1 MTPEELGQALDG
13 PRPLDA
19 PAEAA
24 LAARVRADAT
34 VVTARI
40 VELARAADR
49 VRALKAR
56 SLAGRL
62 EELVAG
68 TLLDAPPP
76 ADAVAAV
83 WTVTA
88 AAAAA
93 VALRA
98 RVAERLRALLSDRRV
113 LPQVEPADSRVEEP
127 VRPRRVCDEAYGVLR
142 ELLETGESRPALVMD
157 RWAFFRLAETERDA
171 EIARVLAGQ
180 PFARLLEDREA

>member
-1 MTPEELGQALDG
+1 
-13 PRPLDA
+13 
-19 PAEAA
+19 
-24 LAARVRADAT
+24 
-34 VVTARI
+34 
-40 VELARAADR
+40 
-49 VRALKAR
+49 
-56 SLAGRL
+56 
-62 EELVAG
+62 
-68 TLLDAPPP
+68 
-76 ADAVAAV
+76 V

-98 RVAERLRALLSDRRV
+98 RVAERVRALLNDRRLV
-113 LPQVEPADSRVEEP
+113 PPVEPADPRVEEP
-127 VRPRRVCDEAYGVLR
+127 LRPRRVCDEAYGVLR